1 MDIHSRPVLTY
12 RWIVFLL
19 AAGYCIYQIFNAS
32 YAHFGGPFRFLTI
45 WALFISFYAASR
57 MLALSERRITRTH
70 QVTAMTASVL
80 NVMVCYLYWKL
91 WFTNPDLV
99 NNDGPVVWHQEYYLH
114 ALGPALQIIDAL
126 FIGRVFTRTWRA
138 ALPLTGIIAAYVAW
152 SELVVQRLSDSSAG
166 SVTSGLPY
174 PFLNSME
181 LAERL
186 GFYGLNAAVA
196 IGLLV
201 VFGLIGLALRH
212 GR

>member
-1 MDIHSRPVLTY
+1 M
-12 RWIVFLL
+12 
-19 AAGYCIYQIFNAS
+19 
-32 YAHFGGPFRFLTI
+32 
-45 WALFISFYAASR
+45 
-57 MLALSERRITRTH
+57 
-70 QVTAMTASVL
+70 
-80 NVMVCYLYWKL
+80 
-91 WFTNPDLV
+91 
-99 NNDGPVVWHQEYYLH
+99 
-114 ALGPALQIIDAL
+114 
-126 FIGRVFTRTWRA
+126 
-138 ALPLTGIIAAYVAW
+138 
-152 SELVVQRLSDSSAG
+152 VQRLSDSSAG